1 MTELKNDR
9 YLRALLRQPVD
20 VTPVWMMR
28 QAGRYLP
35 EYKATRAQAGDF
47 MSLCKNAELACE
59 VTLQPLRRYPLDA
72 AILFSDILTVPDAM
86 GLGLYFEAGEG
97 PRFTSP
103 VTCKADVDKLPIPDP
118 EDELGYVMNAVRTIR
133 RELKGEVPLIGFSG
147 SPWTLATYMV
157 EGGSSK
163 AFTVIKKMMYA
174 DPQALHA
181 LLDKLAKSVTLYLN
195 AQIKAGA
202 QAVMIFDTWG
212 GVLTGRDYQQFSLY
226 YMHKIVDGLLR
237 ENDGRRVPVTLFTK
251 GGGQWLEAMAE
262 SDAIDAVYIAS
273 PNSLHFSQTQL
284 FLSHK
289 IHVICEKPLASN
301 LAEVDAAIACAR
313 ENQVVLFE
321 AFKTAYLPNF
331 HLLRQALPKVGKLRK
346 VFFNYCQYS
355 SRYQRYLDG
364 ENPNTFNPTFS
375 NGSIMDIGFY
385 CLASAVA
392 LFGEPKSVQ
401 ATASLL
407 ASGVDA
413 HGVVVMDYGDF
424 SVTLQ
429 HSKVSDS
436 VLASEI
442 QGEAGSLVIEKLSEC
457 QKVCFV
463 PRGSQMQDLTQP
475 QHINTMLYE
484 AELFATLVDEHLVNH
499 PGLAVSRITAKLLTE
514 IRRQTGVIF
523 PADNVKL

>member
-1 MTELKNDR
+1 MIRFAVIGTNWITRQFVEAAHESGKYKLTAVYSRSLEQAQHFAND
-9 YLRALLRQPVD
+9 
-20 VTPVWMMR
+20 
-28 QAGRYLP
+28 
-35 EYKATRAQAGDF
+35 
-47 MSLCKNAELACE
+47 
-59 VTLQPLRRYPLDA
+59 
-72 AILFSDILTVPDAM
+72 FSVEHL
-86 GLGLYFEAGEG
+86 
-97 PRFTSP
+97 FTS
-103 VTCKADVDKLPIPDP
+103 
-118 EDELGYVMNAVRTIR
+118 
-133 RELKGEVPLIGFSG
+133 
-147 SPWTLATYMV
+147 
-157 EGGSSK
+157 
-163 AFTVIKKMMYA
+163 
-174 DPQALHA
+174 
-181 LLDKLAKSVTLYLN
+181 
-195 AQIKAGA
+195 
-202 QAVMIFDTWG
+202 
-212 GVLTGRDYQQFSLY
+212 
-226 YMHKIVDGLLR
+226 
-237 ENDGRRVPVTLFTK
+237 
-251 GGGQWLEAMAE
+251 LEAMAE

-331 HLLRQALPKVGKLRK
+331 HLLRQALPKV
-346 VFFNYCQYS
+346 
-355 SRYQRYLDG
+355 
-364 ENPNTFNPTFS
+364 
-375 NGSIMDIGFY
+375 
-385 CLASAVA
+385 
-392 LFGEPKSVQ
+392 
-401 ATASLL
+401 
-407 ASGVDA
+407 
-413 HGVVVMDYGDF
+413 VMDYGDF

-475 QHINTMLYE
+475 QHIKTMLYE